1 MKLLFV
7 ITSLENG
14 GAERVCAS
22 LANYFS
28 TKHKVEIL
36 YFSGEIF
43 YEISPKVKLNKFTRN
58 SRIPRL
64 AAKLLAIRKHAKDA
78 DCILSFMDSTNI
90 LSIIATAFLGRKL
103 IISEH
108 SAHDFVGLK
117 WRVLRRIFYPFAT
130 ALTVLNKSDFNY
142 YSFVKNK
149 AIIYNP
155 SIFKPSFGGQEN
167 GGQENGGQK
176 EKLIIFVGRL
186 EPVKGCDIFL
196 RALALLGLD
205 DFKLLVLGAGS
216 QKKSLQS
223 LSAGLGLKNLEFL
236 GSVSDI
242 QNYYKKA
249 KIIVSSSRFEGLG
262 NALIESA
269 FFECIRVATPTAG
282 ALELLE
288 DGKNGFISSDF
299 SEQALAKAILKAINA
314 DESVLENTRAQCEKF
329 SLENIAA
336 QWWELIK

>member
-28 TKHKVEIL
+28 KENEVEIL

-130 ALTVLNKSDFNY
+130 ALTVLSKSDFNY

-155 SIFKPSFGGQEN
+155 SIFKPSFGGQ
-167 GGQENGGQK
+167 K

-186 EPVKGCDIFL
+186 EYVKGCDIFL
-196 RALALLGLD
+196 RALALLRLD

-223 LSAGLGLKNLEFL
+223 LSEKLGLKNLEFL

-269 FFECIRVATPTAG
+269 FFDCIRVATPTAG

-299 SEQALAKAILKAINA
+299 SEQALAKAILKALNA
-314 DESVLENTRAQCEKF
+314 DESVLENTRAESEKF
-329 SLENIAA
+329 RLENIAKE
-336 QWWELIK
+336 WWELIK

>member
-28 TKHKVEIL
+28 KENEVEIL

-43 YEISPKVKLNKFTRN
+43 YEISPKVKLNKFSRN

-130 ALTVLNKSDFNY
+130 ALTVLSRSDFNY

-155 SIFKPSFGGQEN
+155 SIFKPSFGGQ
-167 GGQENGGQK
+167 K

-186 EPVKGCDIFL
+186 EYVKGCDIFL
-196 RALALLGLD
+196 RALALLKLD

-216 QKKSLQS
+216 QKKSLQN
-223 LSAGLGLKNLEFL
+223 LSEKLGLKNLEFL

-269 FFECIRVATPTAG
+269 FFDCIRVATPTAG

-314 DESVLENTRAQCEKF
+314 DESVLENTRAESEKF
-329 SLENIAA
+329 RLENIAA
-336 QWWELIK
+336 KWWELIK

>member
-28 TKHKVEIL
+28 TEHEVEIL

-43 YEISPKVKLNKFTRN
+43 YKISSKVKLSKFTRN

-64 AAKLLAIRKHAKDA
+64 AAKLLAIRKRAKDA
-78 DCILSFMDSTNI
+78 DCVISFMDSTNI

-117 WRVLRRIFYPFAT
+117 WRVLRRIFYPFAS
-130 ALTVLNKSDFNY
+130 ALTVLNKSDFSY

-167 GGQENGGQK
+167 GGQK

-186 EPVKGCDIFL
+186 EHVKGCDIFL
-196 RALALLGLD
+196 RALALLRLD
-205 DFKLLVLGAGS
+205 DFKLLVLGGGS

-236 GSVSDI
+236 GALSDI

-262 NALIESA
+262 NVLIESA
-269 FFECIRVATPTAG
+269 FFDCIRVATPTAG
-282 ALELLE
+282 AMELLE

-299 SEQALAKAILKAINA
+299 SEQALAKAILKALNA
-314 DESVLENTRAQCEKF
+314 DESVLENTRAESEKF

>member
-28 TKHKVEIL
+28 KENEVEIL

-43 YEISPKVKLNKFTRN
+43 YEISSKVKLNKFTRN

-64 AAKLLAIRKHAKDA
+64 PAKLLAIRKRAKDA

-117 WRVLRRIFYPFAT
+117 WRVLRRIFYPFAS
-130 ALTVLNKSDFNY
+130 ALTVLSRSDFSY

-155 SIFKPSFGGQEN
+155 SIFKPSFGGQ
-167 GGQENGGQK
+167 K

-186 EPVKGCDIFL
+186 EYVKGCDIFL
-196 RALALLGLD
+196 RALALLRLD
-205 DFKLLVLGAGS
+205 DFKLLVLGGGS

-223 LSAGLGLKNLEFL
+223 LSAKLGLKNLEFL

-314 DESVLENTRAQCEKF
+314 DESVLENTRAESEKF
-329 SLENIAA
+329 RLENIAKE
-336 QWWELIK
+336 WWELIK

>member
-28 TKHKVEIL
+28 TEHEVEIL

-43 YEISPKVKLNKFTRN
+43 YQINSKVKLNKFTRN

-64 AAKLLAIRKHAKDA
+64 AAKLLAIRKRAKDA

-117 WRVLRRIFYPFAT
+117 WRVLRRIFYPFAS
-130 ALTVLNKSDFNY
+130 ALTVLSRSDFSY

-155 SIFKPSFGGQEN
+155 SIFKPSFGGQ
-167 GGQENGGQK
+167 K

-186 EPVKGCDIFL
+186 EHVKGCDIFL

-205 DFKLLVLGAGS
+205 DFKVLVLGSGS
-216 QKKSLQS
+216 QKKNLQS
-223 LSAGLGLKNLEFL
+223 LSEKLGLKNLEFL
-236 GSVSDI
+236 GAVSDI

-269 FFECIRVATPTAG
+269 FFDCIRVATPTAG

-299 SEQALAKAILKAINA
+299 SEQALAKAILKALSA
-314 DESVLENTRAQCEKF
+314 DESVLENTRVQCEKF
-329 SLENIAA
+329 RLENIAA
-336 QWWELIK
+336 KWWELIK

>member
-28 TKHKVEIL
+28 KENEVEIL

-43 YEISPKVKLNKFTRN
+43 YQINSKVKLNKFSRN

-64 AAKLLAIRKHAKDA
+64 AAKLLAIRKRAKDA
-78 DCILSFMDSTNI
+78 DCVISFMDSTNI

-117 WRVLRRIFYPFAT
+117 WRVLRRIFYPFAS
-130 ALTVLNKSDFNY
+130 ALTVLSKSDFNY

-155 SIFKPSFGGQEN
+155 SIFKPSFGGQ
-167 GGQENGGQK
+167 K

-186 EPVKGCDIFL
+186 EYVKGCDIFL

-205 DFKLLVLGAGS
+205 DFKVLVLGAGS
-216 QKKSLQS
+216 QKQSLQS
-223 LSAGLGLKNLEFL
+223 LSEKLGLKNLEFL

-262 NALIESA
+262 NVLIESA
-269 FFECIRVATPTAG
+269 FFDCIRVATPTAG
-282 ALELLE
+282 AMELLE

-299 SEQALAKAILKAINA
+299 SEQALAKAILKALSA
-314 DESVLENTRAQCEKF
+314 DESVLENTRAESEKF
-329 SLENIAA
+329 RLENIAKE
-336 QWWELIK
+336 WWELIK

>member
-28 TKHKVEIL
+28 AEHEVEIL

-43 YEISPKVKLNKFTRN
+43 YEISPKVKLNKFSRN

-64 AAKLLAIRKHAKDA
+64 AAKLLAIRKRAKDA
-78 DCILSFMDSTNI
+78 DCVISFMDSTNI

-117 WRVLRRIFYPFAT
+117 WRVLRRIFYPFAS
-130 ALTVLNKSDFNY
+130 ALTVLSRSDFNY

-155 SIFKPSFGGQEN
+155 SIFKPSFGGQ
-167 GGQENGGQK
+167 K

-186 EPVKGCDIFL
+186 EYVKGCDIFL

-223 LSAGLGLKNLEFL
+223 LSEKLGLKNLEFL
-236 GSVSDI
+236 GAVSDI

-262 NALIESA
+262 NVLIESA
-269 FFECIRVATPTAG
+269 FFDCIRVATPTAG

-314 DESVLENTRAQCEKF
+314 DESVLENTRTQCEKF
-329 SLENIAA
+329 SLENIAKE
-336 QWWELIK
+336 WWELIK

>member
-28 TKHKVEIL
+28 TEHEVEIL

-43 YEISPKVKLNKFTRN
+43 YEISPKVKLNKFSRN

-64 AAKLLAIRKHAKDA
+64 AAKLLAIRKRAKDA
-78 DCILSFMDSTNI
+78 DCVISFMDSTNI
-90 LSIIATAFLGRKL
+90 LSIIATAFLRQKL
-103 IISEH
+103 SISEH

-117 WRVLRRIFYPFAT
+117 WRVLRRIFYPFAS

-155 SIFKPSFGGQEN
+155 SIFKPSFGGQ
-167 GGQENGGQK
+167 K

-186 EPVKGCDIFL
+186 EYVKGCDIFL

-205 DFKLLVLGAGS
+205 DFKVLVLGAGS

-269 FFECIRVATPTAG
+269 FFDCIRVATPTAG

-299 SEQALAKAILKAINA
+299 SEQALAKAILKALNA
-314 DESVLENTRAQCEKF
+314 DESVLENTRAESEKF
-329 SLENIAA
+329 SLENIAKE
-336 QWWELIK
+336 WWELIK

>member
-28 TKHKVEIL
+28 TEHEVEIL

-43 YEISPKVKLNKFTRN
+43 YEINSKVKLDKFKGN
-58 SRIPRL
+58 SKIPRIF
-64 AAKLLAIRKHAKDA
+64 AKLLAIRKHAKDA

-117 WRVLRRIFYPFAT
+117 WRVLRRIFYPFAS
-130 ALTVLNKSDFNY
+130 ALTVLSKSDFNY

-155 SIFKPSFGGQEN
+155 SIFKPSF
-167 GGQENGGQK
+167 GGQK

-196 RALALLGLD
+196 RALALLRLD
-205 DFKLLVLGAGS
+205 DFKVLVLGSGS
-216 QKKSLQS
+216 QKQSLQS
-223 LSAGLGLKNLEFL
+223 LSAKLGLKNLEFL

-269 FFECIRVATPTAG
+269 FFDCIRVATPTAG

-299 SEQALAKAILKAINA
+299 SEQALAKAILKALNA
-314 DESVLENTRAQCEKF
+314 DESVLENTRAESEKF
-329 SLENIAA
+329 RLENIAKE
-336 QWWELIK
+336 WWELIK

>member
-28 TKHKVEIL
+28 KENEVEIL

-43 YEISPKVKLNKFTRN
+43 YEISPKVKLNKFSRN

-64 AAKLLAIRKHAKDA
+64 AAKLLAIRKRAKDA
-78 DCILSFMDSTNI
+78 DCVISFMDSTNI

-117 WRVLRRIFYPFAT
+117 WRVLRRIFYPFAS
-130 ALTVLNKSDFNY
+130 ALTVLSRSDFSY

-155 SIFKPSFGGQEN
+155 SIFKPSFGGQ
-167 GGQENGGQK
+167 K

-186 EPVKGCDIFL
+186 EHVKGCDIFL
-196 RALALLGLD
+196 RALALLKLD
-205 DFKLLVLGAGS
+205 DFKLLVLGDGS

-223 LSAGLGLKNLEFL
+223 LSEKLGLKNLEFL

-269 FFECIRVATPTAG
+269 FFDCIRVATPTAG

-299 SEQALAKAILKAINA
+299 SEQALAKAILKALNA
-314 DESVLENTRAQCEKF
+314 DESVLENTRAESEKF
-329 SLENIAA
+329 SLENIAKE
-336 QWWELIK
+336 WWELIK

>member
-28 TKHKVEIL
+28 KENEVEIL

-64 AAKLLAIRKHAKDA
+64 AAKLLAIRKRAKDA

-130 ALTVLNKSDFNY
+130 ALTVLSRSDFNY

-155 SIFKPSFGGQEN
+155 SIFKPSFGGQ
-167 GGQENGGQK
+167 K

-186 EPVKGCDIFL
+186 EHVKGCDIFL

-223 LSAGLGLKNLEFL
+223 LSAKLGLKNLEFL

-269 FFECIRVATPTAG
+269 FFDCIRVATPTAG

-299 SEQALAKAILKAINA
+299 SEQALAKAILKALNA
-314 DESVLENTRAQCEKF
+314 DESVLENTRAESEKF
-329 SLENIAA
+329 RLENIAKE
-336 QWWELIK
+336 WWELIK

>member
-28 TKHKVEIL
+28 AEHEVEIL

-43 YEISPKVKLNKFTRN
+43 YEIGSKVKLNKFTRN

-64 AAKLLAIRKHAKDA
+64 PAKLLAIRKCAKDA
-78 DCILSFMDSTNI
+78 DCVISFMDSTNI

-130 ALTVLNKSDFNY
+130 ALTVLSRSDFNY

-155 SIFKPSFGGQEN
+155 SIFKPSFGGQKK
-167 GGQENGGQK
+167 GGQK

-196 RALALLGLD
+196 RALALLRLD
-205 DFKLLVLGAGS
+205 DFKLLVLGDGS

-223 LSAGLGLKNLEFL
+223 LSAKLGLKNLEFL
-236 GSVSDI
+236 GALSDI

-262 NALIESA
+262 NVLIESA

-288 DGKNGFISSDF
+288 NGKNGFISSDF
-299 SEQALAKAILKAINA
+299 SEQALAKAILKALSA

-329 SLENIAA
+329 SLENIAGE
-336 QWWELIK
+336 WWELIK

>member
-28 TKHKVEIL
+28 TEHEVEIL

-43 YEISPKVKLNKFTRN
+43 YQINSKVKLNKFTRN

-64 AAKLLAIRKHAKDA
+64 AAKLLAIRKRAKDA
-78 DCILSFMDSTNI
+78 DCVISFMDSTNI

-103 IISEH
+103 IVSEH

-130 ALTVLNKSDFNY
+130 ALTVLSKSDFNY

-155 SIFKPSFGGQEN
+155 SIFKPSF
-167 GGQENGGQK
+167 GGQK

-196 RALALLGLD
+196 RALALLKLD

-223 LSAGLGLKNLEFL
+223 LSEKLGLKNLEFL
-236 GSVSDI
+236 GAISDI

-269 FFECIRVATPTAG
+269 FFDCIRVATPTAG

-299 SEQALAKAILKAINA
+299 SEQALAKAILKALSA
-314 DESVLENTRAQCEKF
+314 DESVLENTRAESEKF
-329 SLENIAA
+329 RLENIAKE
-336 QWWELIK
+336 WWELIK

>member
-28 TKHKVEIL
+28 KENEVEIL

-43 YEISPKVKLNKFTRN
+43 YQINSKVKLNKFTRN

-64 AAKLLAIRKHAKDA
+64 AAKLLAIRKRAKDA

-90 LSIIATAFLGRKL
+90 LSIIATAFLERKL

-117 WRVLRRIFYPFAT
+117 WRVLRRIFYPFAS
-130 ALTVLNKSDFNY
+130 ALTVLSKSDFSY

-155 SIFKPSFGGQEN
+155 SIFKPSF
-167 GGQENGGQK
+167 GGQK

-205 DFKLLVLGAGS
+205 DFKVLVLGAGS
-216 QKKSLQS
+216 QKKNLQS
-223 LSAGLGLKNLEFL
+223 LSEKLGLKNLEFL
-236 GSVSDI
+236 GAVSDI

-269 FFECIRVATPTAG
+269 FFDCIRVATPTAG

-288 DGKNGFISSDF
+288 DGKNSFISSDF

-336 QWWELIK
+336 QWWGLIK

>member
-28 TKHKVEIL
+28 KENEVEIL

-43 YEISPKVKLNKFTRN
+43 YEISPKVKLNKFSRN

-78 DCILSFMDSTNI
+78 DCVISFMDSTNI

-117 WRVLRRIFYPFAT
+117 WRVLRRIFYPFAS
-130 ALTVLNKSDFNY
+130 ALTVLSRSDFNY

-155 SIFKPSFGGQEN
+155 SIFKPSF
-167 GGQENGGQK
+167 GGQK

-196 RALALLGLD
+196 RALALLKLD
-205 DFKLLVLGAGS
+205 DFKLLVLGDGS
-216 QKKSLQS
+216 QKQSLQN
-223 LSAGLGLKNLEFL
+223 LSAKLGLKNLEFL

-262 NALIESA
+262 NVLIESA
-269 FFECIRVATPTAG
+269 FFDCIRVATPTAG

-299 SEQALAKAILKAINA
+299 SEQALAKAILKALNA
-314 DESVLENTRAQCEKF
+314 DESVLENTRAESEKF

-336 QWWELIK
+336 KWWELIK

>member
-28 TKHKVEIL
+28 KENEVEIL

-43 YEISPKVKLNKFTRN
+43 YEISPKVKLNKFSRN

-64 AAKLLAIRKHAKDA
+64 AAKLLAIRKRAKDA
-78 DCILSFMDSTNI
+78 DCVISFMDSTNI

-130 ALTVLNKSDFNY
+130 ALTVLSRSDFSY

-155 SIFKPSFGGQEN
+155 SIFKPSFGGQ
-167 GGQENGGQK
+167 K

-186 EPVKGCDIFL
+186 EYVKGCDIFL
-196 RALALLGLD
+196 RALALLRLD
-205 DFKLLVLGAGS
+205 DFKVLVLGGGS

-223 LSAGLGLKNLEFL
+223 LSEKLGLKNLEFL

-269 FFECIRVATPTAG
+269 FFDCIRVATPTAG

-299 SEQALAKAILKAINA
+299 SEQALAKAVLKAINA
-314 DESVLENTRAQCEKF
+314 DESVLENTRVQCEKF
-329 SLENIAA
+329 CLENIAA
-336 QWWELIK
+336 KWWELIK

>member
-28 TKHKVEIL
+28 KENEVEIL

-43 YEISPKVKLNKFTRN
+43 YEISPKVKLNKFSRN

-64 AAKLLAIRKHAKDA
+64 AAKLLAIRKRAKDA
-78 DCILSFMDSTNI
+78 DCVISFMDSTNI

-117 WRVLRRIFYPFAT
+117 WRVLRRIFYPFAS
-130 ALTVLNKSDFNY
+130 ALTVLSKSDFSY

-155 SIFKPSFGGQEN
+155 SIFKPSFGGQ
-167 GGQENGGQK
+167 K

-186 EPVKGCDIFL
+186 EHVKGCDIFL

-205 DFKLLVLGAGS
+205 DFKLLVLGDGS

-223 LSAGLGLKNLEFL
+223 LSEKLGLKNLEFL
-236 GSVSDI
+236 GAVSDI

-269 FFECIRVATPTAG
+269 FFDCIRVATPTAG

-299 SEQALAKAILKAINA
+299 SEQALAKAILKALNA
-314 DESVLENTRAQCEKF
+314 DESVLENTRAESEKF
-329 SLENIAA
+329 RLENIAA
-336 QWWELIK
+336 KWWELIK

>member
-28 TKHKVEIL
+28 AEHEVEIL

-43 YEISPKVKLNKFTRN
+43 YQINSKVKLNKFTRN

-64 AAKLLAIRKHAKDA
+64 PAKLLAIRGHSKDA

-117 WRVLRRIFYPFAT
+117 WRVLRRIFYPFAS
-130 ALTVLNKSDFNY
+130 ALTVLNRSDFSY

-155 SIFKPSFGGQEN
+155 SIFKPSF

-196 RALALLGLD
+196 RALALLRLD

-223 LSAGLGLKNLEFL
+223 LSVKLGLKNLEFL
-236 GSVSDI
+236 GAISDI

-262 NALIESA
+262 NVLIESA
-269 FFECIRVATPTAG
+269 FFDCIRVATPTAG
-282 ALELLE
+282 AMELLE

-314 DESVLENTRAQCEKF
+314 DESVLENTRAESEKF

>member
-28 TKHKVEIL
+28 TEHEVEIL

-43 YEISPKVKLNKFTRN
+43 YEINSKVKLNKFSRN

-78 DCILSFMDSTNI
+78 DCVISFMDSTNI

-130 ALTVLNKSDFNY
+130 ALTVLSRSDFNY

-155 SIFKPSFGGQEN
+155 SIFKPSF
-167 GGQENGGQK
+167 GGQK

-196 RALALLGLD
+196 RALALLRLD

-223 LSAGLGLKNLEFL
+223 LSAKLGLKNLEFL
-236 GSVSDI
+236 GALSDI

-269 FFECIRVATPTAG
+269 FFDCIRVATPTAG

-299 SEQALAKAILKAINA
+299 SEQALAKAILKALNA
-314 DESVLENTRAQCEKF
+314 DESVLENTRAESEKF

>member
-28 TKHKVEIL
+28 KENEVEIL

-64 AAKLLAIRKHAKDA
+64 AAKLLAIRKRAKDA
-78 DCILSFMDSTNI
+78 DCVISFMDSTNI

-130 ALTVLNKSDFNY
+130 ALTVLSKSDFNY

-155 SIFKPSFGGQEN
+155 SIFKPSF
-167 GGQENGGQK
+167 GGQK

-196 RALALLGLD
+196 RALALLRLD
-205 DFKLLVLGAGS
+205 DFKVLVLGAGS

-223 LSAGLGLKNLEFL
+223 LSEKLGLKNLEFL

-269 FFECIRVATPTAG
+269 FFDCIRVATPTAG

-299 SEQALAKAILKAINA
+299 SEQALAKAILKALNA
-314 DESVLENTRAQCEKF
+314 DESVLENTRVQCEKF
-329 SLENIAA
+329 RLENIAKE
-336 QWWELIK
+336 WWELIK

>member
-28 TKHKVEIL
+28 KENEVEIL

-43 YEISPKVKLNKFTRN
+43 YEISPKVKLNKFSRN

-64 AAKLLAIRKHAKDA
+64 AAKLLAIRKRAKDA
-78 DCILSFMDSTNI
+78 DCVISFMDSTNI

-117 WRVLRRIFYPFAT
+117 WRVLRRIFYPFAS

-155 SIFKPSFGGQEN
+155 SIFKPSFGGQ
-167 GGQENGGQK
+167 K

-196 RALALLGLD
+196 RALALLKLD

-223 LSAGLGLKNLEFL
+223 LSEKLGLKNLEFL
-236 GSVSDI
+236 GAVSDI

-269 FFECIRVATPTAG
+269 FFDCIRVATPTAG

-299 SEQALAKAILKAINA
+299 SEQALAKAILKALNA
-314 DESVLENTRAQCEKF
+314 DESVLENTRAESEKF
-329 SLENIAA
+329 RLENIAKE
-336 QWWELIK
+336 WWELIK

>member
-28 TKHKVEIL
+28 KENEVEIL

-64 AAKLLAIRKHAKDA
+64 AAKLLAIRKHAKNA
-78 DCILSFMDSTNI
+78 DCVISFMDSTNI

-117 WRVLRRIFYPFAT
+117 WRVLRRIFYPFAS
-130 ALTVLNKSDFNY
+130 ALTVLSKSDFSY

-155 SIFKPSFGGQEN
+155 SIFKPSFGGQ
-167 GGQENGGQK
+167 K

-186 EPVKGCDIFL
+186 EYVKGCDIFL
-196 RALALLGLD
+196 RALALLRLD
-205 DFKLLVLGAGS
+205 DFKVLVLGSGS
-216 QKKSLQS
+216 QKQSLQS
-223 LSAGLGLKNLEFL
+223 LSAKLGLKNLEFL

-269 FFECIRVATPTAG
+269 FFDCIRVATPTVG

-299 SEQALAKAILKAINA
+299 SEQALAKAILKALNA
-314 DESVLENTRAQCEKF
+314 DESVLENTRAESEKF
-329 SLENIAA
+329 RLENIAA
-336 QWWELIK
+336 KWWELIK

>member
-28 TKHKVEIL
+28 KENEVEIL

-43 YEISPKVKLNKFTRN
+43 YEISSKVKLNKFTRN

-64 AAKLLAIRKHAKDA
+64 AAKLLAIRKRAKDA
-78 DCILSFMDSTNI
+78 DCVISFMDSTNI

-117 WRVLRRIFYPFAT
+117 WRVLRRIFYPFAS
-130 ALTVLNKSDFNY
+130 ALTVLSRSDFSY

-155 SIFKPSFGGQEN
+155 SIFKPSFGGQ
-167 GGQENGGQK
+167 K

-186 EPVKGCDIFL
+186 EHVKGCDIFL
-196 RALALLGLD
+196 RALALLRLD
-205 DFKLLVLGAGS
+205 DFKLLVLGSGS
-216 QKKSLQS
+216 QKKNLQS
-223 LSAGLGLKNLEFL
+223 LSEKLGLKNLEFL
-236 GSVSDI
+236 GAVSDI

-269 FFECIRVATPTAG
+269 FFDCIRVATPTAG
-282 ALELLE
+282 AMELLE

-299 SEQALAKAILKAINA
+299 SEQALAKAILKALNA
-314 DESVLENTRAQCEKF
+314 DESVLENTRAESEKF
-329 SLENIAA
+329 SLENIAKE
-336 QWWELIK
+336 WWELIK

>member
-28 TKHKVEIL
+28 KENEVEIL

-43 YEISPKVKLNKFTRN
+43 YEISPKVKLNKFSRN

-64 AAKLLAIRKHAKDA
+64 AAKLLAIRKRAKDA
-78 DCILSFMDSTNI
+78 DCVISFMDSTNI

-117 WRVLRRIFYPFAT
+117 WRVLRRIFYPFAS
-130 ALTVLNKSDFNY
+130 ALTVLSRSDFSY

-155 SIFKPSFGGQEN
+155 SIFKPSFGGQ
-167 GGQENGGQK
+167 K

-186 EPVKGCDIFL
+186 EHVKGCDIFL
-196 RALALLGLD
+196 RALALLRLD

-223 LSAGLGLKNLEFL
+223 LSEKLGLKNLEFL

-269 FFECIRVATPTAG
+269 FFDCIRVATPTAG

-314 DESVLENTRAQCEKF
+314 DESVLENTRAESEKF

-336 QWWELIK
+336 KWWELIK

>member
-28 TKHKVEIL
+28 AEHEVEIL

-43 YEISPKVKLNKFTRN
+43 YEISPKVKLNKFSRN

-78 DCILSFMDSTNI
+78 DCVISFMDSTNI

-130 ALTVLNKSDFNY
+130 TLTVLNKSDFNY

-167 GGQENGGQK
+167 GGQK

-186 EPVKGCDIFL
+186 EYVKGCDIFL
-196 RALALLGLD
+196 RALALLKLD

-223 LSAGLGLKNLEFL
+223 LSEKLGLKNLEFL
-236 GSVSDI
+236 GALSDI

-262 NALIESA
+262 NVLIESA

-299 SEQALAKAILKAINA
+299 SEQALAKAILKALNA
-314 DESVLENTRAQCEKF
+314 DESVLENTRAESEKF
-329 SLENIAA
+329 RLENIAKE
-336 QWWELIK
+336 WWELIK

>member
-28 TKHKVEIL
+28 KENEVEIL

-43 YEISPKVKLNKFTRN
+43 YEISPKVKLNKFSRN

-64 AAKLLAIRKHAKDA
+64 AAKLLAIRKRAKDA
-78 DCILSFMDSTNI
+78 DCVISFMDSTNI

-117 WRVLRRIFYPFAT
+117 WRVLRRIFYPFAS
-130 ALTVLNKSDFNY
+130 ALTVLSRSDFNY

-155 SIFKPSFGGQEN
+155 SIFKPSFGGQ
-167 GGQENGGQK
+167 K

-186 EPVKGCDIFL
+186 EYVKGCDIFL

-205 DFKLLVLGAGS
+205 DFKVLVLGSGS

-269 FFECIRVATPTAG
+269 FFDCIRVATPTAG
-282 ALELLE
+282 AMELLE

-299 SEQALAKAILKAINA
+299 SEQALAKAILKALNA
-314 DESVLENTRAQCEKF
+314 DESVLENTRAESEKF
-329 SLENIAA
+329 RLENIAA
-336 QWWELIK
+336 KWWELIK

>member
-28 TKHKVEIL
+28 KENEVEIL

-64 AAKLLAIRKHAKDA
+64 AAKLLAIRKRAKDA

-130 ALTVLNKSDFNY
+130 ALTVLSRSDFNY

-155 SIFKPSFGGQEN
+155 SIFKPSFGGQ
-167 GGQENGGQK
+167 K

-186 EPVKGCDIFL
+186 EHVKGCDIFL

-205 DFKLLVLGAGS
+205 DFKVLVLGAGS
-216 QKKSLQS
+216 QKKNLQS
-223 LSAGLGLKNLEFL
+223 LSEKLGLKNLEFL
-236 GSVSDI
+236 GAVSDI

-269 FFECIRVATPTAG
+269 FFDCIRVATPTAG

-299 SEQALAKAILKAINA
+299 SEQALAKAILKALNA
-314 DESVLENTRAQCEKF
+314 DESVLENTRAESEKF
-329 SLENIAA
+329 SLENIAKE
-336 QWWELIK
+336 WWELIK

>member
-28 TKHKVEIL
+28 TENEVEIL

-43 YEISPKVKLNKFTRN
+43 YEISPKVKLNKFSRN

-64 AAKLLAIRKHAKDA
+64 AAKLLAIRKRAKDA

-130 ALTVLNKSDFNY
+130 ALTVLSRSDFNY

-155 SIFKPSFGGQEN
+155 SIFKPSFGGQ
-167 GGQENGGQK
+167 K

-186 EPVKGCDIFL
+186 EHVKGCDIFL

-205 DFKLLVLGAGS
+205 DFKVLVLGAGS
-216 QKKSLQS
+216 QKKNLQS
-223 LSAGLGLKNLEFL
+223 LSEKLGLKNLEFL
-236 GSVSDI
+236 GAVSDI

-269 FFECIRVATPTAG
+269 FFDCIRVATPTAG
-282 ALELLE
+282 AMELLE

-299 SEQALAKAILKAINA
+299 SEQALAKAILKALNA
-314 DESVLENTRAQCEKF
+314 DESVLENTRAESEKF
-329 SLENIAA
+329 SLENIAKE
-336 QWWELIK
+336 WWELIK

>member
-28 TKHKVEIL
+28 KENEVEIL

-64 AAKLLAIRKHAKDA
+64 AAKLLAIRKRAKDA

-130 ALTVLNKSDFNY
+130 ALTVLSRSDFNY

-155 SIFKPSFGGQEN
+155 SIFKPSFGGQ
-167 GGQENGGQK
+167 K

-186 EPVKGCDIFL
+186 EHVKGCDIFL

-223 LSAGLGLKNLEFL
+223 LSAKLGLKNLEFL

-269 FFECIRVATPTAG
+269 FFDCIRVATPTAG

-299 SEQALAKAILKAINA
+299 SEQALAKAILKALSA
-314 DESVLENTRAQCEKF
+314 DESVLENTRAESEKF
-329 SLENIAA
+329 RLENIAKE
-336 QWWELIK
+336 WWELIK

>member
-28 TKHKVEIL
+28 KENEVEIL

-43 YEISPKVKLNKFTRN
+43 YEISPKVKLNKFSRN

-78 DCILSFMDSTNI
+78 DCVISFMDSTNI

-117 WRVLRRIFYPFAT
+117 WRVLRRIFYPFAS
-130 ALTVLNKSDFNY
+130 ALTVLSRSDFNY

-155 SIFKPSFGGQEN
+155 SIFKPSFGGQ
-167 GGQENGGQK
+167 K

-186 EPVKGCDIFL
+186 EYVKGCDIFL
-196 RALALLGLD
+196 RALALLKLD
-205 DFKLLVLGAGS
+205 DFKLLVLGDGS

-236 GSVSDI
+236 GAVSDI

-262 NALIESA
+262 NVLIESA
-269 FFECIRVATPTAG
+269 FFDCIRVATPTAG

-314 DESVLENTRAQCEKF
+314 DESVLENTRAESEKF
-329 SLENIAA
+329 RLENIAA
-336 QWWELIK
+336 KWWELIK

>member
-28 TKHKVEIL
+28 KEHEVEIL

-117 WRVLRRIFYPFAT
+117 WRVLRRIFYPFAS
-130 ALTVLNKSDFNY
+130 ALTVLSKSDFSY

-155 SIFKPSFGGQEN
+155 SIFKPSFGGQ
-167 GGQENGGQK
+167 K

-186 EPVKGCDIFL
+186 EYVKGCDIFL
-196 RALALLGLD
+196 RALALLRLD
-205 DFKLLVLGAGS
+205 DFKLLVLGDGS

-223 LSAGLGLKNLEFL
+223 LSEKLGLKNLEFL

-269 FFECIRVATPTAG
+269 FFDCIRVATPTAG
-282 ALELLE
+282 ALELIE

-299 SEQALAKAILKAINA
+299 SEQALAKAILKALNA
-314 DESVLENTRAQCEKF
+314 DESVLENTRAESEKF
-329 SLENIAA
+329 RLENIAA
-336 QWWELIK
+336 KWWELIK

>member
-28 TKHKVEIL
+28 TEHEVEIL

-43 YEISPKVKLNKFTRN
+43 YEISPKVKLNKFSRN

-64 AAKLLAIRKHAKDA
+64 AAKLLAIRKRAKDA
-78 DCILSFMDSTNI
+78 DCVISFMDSTNI

-117 WRVLRRIFYPFAT
+117 WRVLRRIFYPFAS
-130 ALTVLNKSDFNY
+130 ALTVLSRSDFNY

-155 SIFKPSFGGQEN
+155 SIFKPSF
-167 GGQENGGQK
+167 GGQK

-196 RALALLGLD
+196 RALALLRLD
-205 DFKLLVLGAGS
+205 DFKLLVLGDGS
-216 QKKSLQS
+216 QKKSLQN
-223 LSAGLGLKNLEFL
+223 LSAKLGLKNLEFL

-269 FFECIRVATPTAG
+269 FFDCIRVATPTAG

-299 SEQALAKAILKAINA
+299 SEQALAKAILKALNA
-314 DESVLENTRAQCEKF
+314 DESVLENTRAESEKF

-336 QWWELIK
+336 EWWELIK

>member
-28 TKHKVEIL
+28 KENEVEIL

-43 YEISPKVKLNKFTRN
+43 YEISPKVKLNKFSRN

-64 AAKLLAIRKHAKDA
+64 AAKLLAIRKRAKDA

-130 ALTVLNKSDFNY
+130 ALTVLSRSDFSY

-155 SIFKPSFGGQEN
+155 SIFKPSFGGQ
-167 GGQENGGQK
+167 K

-186 EPVKGCDIFL
+186 EHVKGCDIFL
-196 RALALLGLD
+196 RALALLKLD
-205 DFKLLVLGAGS
+205 DFKVLVLGGGS

-223 LSAGLGLKNLEFL
+223 LSEKLGLKNLEFL

-249 KIIVSSSRFEGLG
+249 KIIISSSRFEGLG
-262 NALIESA
+262 NVLIESA
-269 FFECIRVATPTAG
+269 FFDCIRVATPTAG

-314 DESVLENTRAQCEKF
+314 DESVLENTRAESEKF
-329 SLENIAA
+329 SLENIAKE
-336 QWWELIK
+336 WWELIK

>member
-28 TKHKVEIL
+28 TEHEVEIL
-36 YFSGEIF
+36 YFSGEVF
-43 YEISPKVKLNKFTRN
+43 YEISPKVKLNKFSRN

-64 AAKLLAIRKHAKDA
+64 AAKLLAIRKRAKDA
-78 DCILSFMDSTNI
+78 DCVISFMDSTNI

-117 WRVLRRIFYPFAT
+117 WRVLRRIFYPFAS
-130 ALTVLNKSDFNY
+130 ALTVLSRSDFNY

-155 SIFKPSFGGQEN
+155 SIFKPSFGGQ
-167 GGQENGGQK
+167 K

-186 EPVKGCDIFL
+186 EHVKGCDIFL

-223 LSAGLGLKNLEFL
+223 LSEKLGLKNLEFL
-236 GSVSDI
+236 GALSDI

-269 FFECIRVATPTAG
+269 FFDCIRVATPTAG
-282 ALELLE
+282 AMELLE

-299 SEQALAKAILKAINA
+299 SEQALAKAILKALSA
-314 DESVLENTRAQCEKF
+314 DESVLENTRAESEKF
-329 SLENIAA
+329 RLENIAKE
-336 QWWELIK
+336 WWELIK

>member
-28 TKHKVEIL
+28 KENEVEIL

-43 YEISPKVKLNKFTRN
+43 YEISPKVKLNKFSRN

-64 AAKLLAIRKHAKDA
+64 AAKLLAIRGHAKDA
-78 DCILSFMDSTNI
+78 DCVISFMDSTNI

-117 WRVLRRIFYPFAT
+117 WRVLRRIFYPFAS
-130 ALTVLNKSDFNY
+130 ALTVLSRSDFNY

-155 SIFKPSFGGQEN
+155 SIFKPSFGGQ
-167 GGQENGGQK
+167 K

-186 EPVKGCDIFL
+186 EHVKGCDIFL

-205 DFKLLVLGAGS
+205 DFKVLVLGSGS

-223 LSAGLGLKNLEFL
+223 LSEKLGLKNLEFL

-262 NALIESA
+262 NVLIESA
-269 FFECIRVATPTAG
+269 FFDCIRVATPTAG

-299 SEQALAKAILKAINA
+299 SEQALAKAILKALSA
-314 DESVLENTRAQCEKF
+314 DESVLENTRAESEKF
-329 SLENIAA
+329 RLENIAKE
-336 QWWELIK
+336 WWELIK

>member
-28 TKHKVEIL
+28 TKHEVEIL

-64 AAKLLAIRKHAKDA
+64 AAKLLAIRKRAKDA
-78 DCILSFMDSTNI
+78 DCVISFMDSTNI

-117 WRVLRRIFYPFAT
+117 WRVLRRIFYPFAS
-130 ALTVLNKSDFNY
+130 ALTVLSRSDFSY

-155 SIFKPSFGGQEN
+155 SIFKPSF
-167 GGQENGGQK
+167 GGQK

-196 RALALLGLD
+196 RALALLKLD
-205 DFKLLVLGAGS
+205 DFKVLVLGSGS
-216 QKKSLQS
+216 QKQSLQN
-223 LSAGLGLKNLEFL
+223 LSEKLGLKNLEFL

-242 QNYYKKA
+242 QSYYKKA
-249 KIIVSSSRFEGLG
+249 KILVSSSRFEGLG

-269 FFECIRVATPTAG
+269 FFDCIRVATPTAG

-299 SEQALAKAILKAINA
+299 SEQALAKAILKALNA
-314 DESVLENTRAQCEKF
+314 DESVLENTRAESEKF
-329 SLENIAA
+329 RLENIAA
-336 QWWELIK
+336 KWWELIK

>member
-28 TKHKVEIL
+28 KENEVEIL

-43 YEISPKVKLNKFTRN
+43 YEISPKVKLNKFSRN

-64 AAKLLAIRKHAKDA
+64 AAKLLAIRKRAKDA
-78 DCILSFMDSTNI
+78 DCVISFMDSTNI

-117 WRVLRRIFYPFAT
+117 WRVLRRIFYPFAS
-130 ALTVLNKSDFNY
+130 ALTVLSRSDFNY

-155 SIFKPSFGGQEN
+155 SIFKPSFGGQ
-167 GGQENGGQK
+167 K

-186 EPVKGCDIFL
+186 EHVKGCDIFL
-196 RALALLGLD
+196 RALALLKLD
-205 DFKLLVLGAGS
+205 DFKLLVLGSGS

-223 LSAGLGLKNLEFL
+223 LSAKLGLKNLEFL

-269 FFECIRVATPTAG
+269 FFDCIRVATPTAG

-299 SEQALAKAILKAINA
+299 SEQALAKAILKALSA
-314 DESVLENTRAQCEKF
+314 DESVLENTRAESEKF
-329 SLENIAA
+329 RLENITKE
-336 QWWELIK
+336 WWELIK

>member
-28 TKHKVEIL
+28 KENEVEIL

-43 YEISPKVKLNKFTRN
+43 YEISPKVKLNKFSRN

-64 AAKLLAIRKHAKDA
+64 AAKLLAIRKRAKDA
-78 DCILSFMDSTNI
+78 DCVISFMDSTNI

-117 WRVLRRIFYPFAT
+117 WRVLRRIFYPFAS
-130 ALTVLNKSDFNY
+130 ALTVLSRSDFNY

-155 SIFKPSFGGQEN
+155 SIFKPSFGGQ
-167 GGQENGGQK
+167 K

-186 EPVKGCDIFL
+186 EYVKGCDIFL
-196 RALALLGLD
+196 RALALLRLD
-205 DFKLLVLGAGS
+205 DFKVLVLGGGS

-223 LSAGLGLKNLEFL
+223 LSAKLGLKNLEFL

-269 FFECIRVATPTAG
+269 FFDCIRVATPTAG

-299 SEQALAKAILKAINA
+299 SEQALAKAILKALSA
-314 DESVLENTRAQCEKF
+314 DESVLENTRAESEKF
-329 SLENIAA
+329 RLENIAA
-336 QWWELIK
+336 KWWELIK

>member
-28 TKHKVEIL
+28 KENEVEIL

-43 YEISPKVKLNKFTRN
+43 YEISPKVKLNKFSRN

-64 AAKLLAIRKHAKDA
+64 AAKLLAIRGHAKDA
-78 DCILSFMDSTNI
+78 DCVISFMDSTNI

-117 WRVLRRIFYPFAT
+117 WRVLRRIFYPFAS
-130 ALTVLNKSDFNY
+130 ALTVLSKSDFSY

-155 SIFKPSFGGQEN
+155 SIFKPSFGGQ
-167 GGQENGGQK
+167 K

-186 EPVKGCDIFL
+186 EYVKGCDIFL
-196 RALALLGLD
+196 RALALLKLD
-205 DFKLLVLGAGS
+205 DFKVLVLGDGS

-223 LSAGLGLKNLEFL
+223 LSEKLGLKNLEFL

-269 FFECIRVATPTAG
+269 FFDCIRVATPTAG

-299 SEQALAKAILKAINA
+299 SEQALAKAILKALNA
-314 DESVLENTRAQCEKF
+314 DESVLENTRAECEKF
-329 SLENIAA
+329 RLENIAKE
-336 QWWELIK
+336 WWELIK

>member
-28 TKHKVEIL
+28 KENEVEIL

-64 AAKLLAIRKHAKDA
+64 AAKLLAIRKRAKDA

-130 ALTVLNKSDFNY
+130 ALTVLSRSDFNY

-155 SIFKPSFGGQEN
+155 SIFKPSFGGQ
-167 GGQENGGQK
+167 K

-186 EPVKGCDIFL
+186 EHVKGCDIFL

-223 LSAGLGLKNLEFL
+223 LSEKLGLKNLEFL

-269 FFECIRVATPTAG
+269 FFDCIRVATPTAG

-299 SEQALAKAILKAINA
+299 SEQALAKAILKALNA
-314 DESVLENTRAQCEKF
+314 DESVLENTRAESEKF
-329 SLENIAA
+329 RLENIAA
-336 QWWELIK
+336 KWWELIK